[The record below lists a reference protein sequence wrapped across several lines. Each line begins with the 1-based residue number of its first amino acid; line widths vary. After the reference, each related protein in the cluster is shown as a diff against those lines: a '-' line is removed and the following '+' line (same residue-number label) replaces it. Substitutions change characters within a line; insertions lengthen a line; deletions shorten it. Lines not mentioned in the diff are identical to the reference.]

1 MEIENQEKQG
11 EEQKKEEKAGCFG
24 IGISFLIPLV
34 GVILYFVKKKEVAN
48 AAAYL
53 YAALAGF
60 GVGIVFQLL
69 KTANS

>member
-1 MEIENQEKQG
+1 MDVENQEKQG
-11 EEQKKEEKAGCFG
+11 EEQKEEEKAGCFG

-60 GVGIVFQLL
+60 VLAFVIHIL
-69 KTANS
+69 KIANP